1 MKQYTLEMK
10 EEWVVEVMFTE
21 RLVSFKEIGQERI
34 IVASQPKAKLR
45 KELQKRLSNMKEPGC
60 AV

>member
-1 MKQYTLEMK
+1 MK
-10 EEWVVEVMFTE
+10 EEWAVEVMFTQ
-21 RLVSFKEIGQERI
+21 RFTSFKEIGQKRI
-34 IVASQPKAKLR
+34 IVALQPKSELR